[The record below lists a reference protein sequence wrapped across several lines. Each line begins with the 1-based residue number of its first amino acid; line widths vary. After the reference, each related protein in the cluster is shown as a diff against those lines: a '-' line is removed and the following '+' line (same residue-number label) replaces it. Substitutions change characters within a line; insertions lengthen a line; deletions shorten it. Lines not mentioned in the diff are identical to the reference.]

1 MKRVL
6 GYVRVSTS
14 TQDLQ
19 RQKDLIAE
27 YCNEKGY
34 TLVGIE
40 EDYAIS
46 GANSDRDGLNRVLA
60 VDSSLIDMVV
70 VSELSRI
77 SRQDDIMN
85 TLMQIHQ
92 IISKVDLVILDDKD
106 KIYKAGEM
114 LSLADFLLLAIKAYG
129 AADERKK
136 IKERMHSGI
145 DTKFA
150 KNVMMGV
157 ASVPYGFKLIDNPD
171 YERGKTPRMLFDID
185 VDAIKVVKR
194 MYQYVLDGY
203 SINQITDMLNNQR
216 ISGKR
221 FEASNVRYILHNKF
235 YNGKRLFKGHYYDMP
250 VEYKVIDD
258 STWNLVQEK
267 LKSNRS
273 HNFEAQK
280 KHFNPLK
287 GIAKCPCGSNM
298 TITFGHNPKS
308 GYSMLLTCADRARRL
323 KTNCKN
329 SGMKAEYFFNI
340 VWFDVHATI
349 RLRKD
354 NDYKAKSNE
363 AIQKLQTELQQYQY
377 ALPNK
382 NKAIEDKTKEIETV
396 GDNIALVTNP
406 IVRDTLNKKADKLQN
421 ELDGLIKERNKLERL
436 ISKTD
441 ARIKEEEKMLT
452 EKELANMTDE
462 GKAEVYK
469 RMLERVTYYCF
480 KGHHKGYIEIV
491 YKNGYTSRYLY
502 LNNNQCCRF
511 WEVPFQGTIIDQ
523 ENMTI
528 TGLMIKPGQSHGYEF
543 EYKTITIAEYQK
555 EFKHLMITY
564 K

>member
-27 YCNEKGY
+27 YCNEKGC

-60 VDSSLIDMVV
+60 VDRSLIDMVV

-77 SRQDDIMN
+77 SRQDDIVS
-85 TLMQIHQ
+85 TLQQIHQ

-106 KIYKAGEM
+106 KVYKAGEP
-114 LSLADFLLLAIKAYG
+114 LSLTDFLLLSIKAYG

-145 DTKFA
+145 DTKFHQ
-150 KNVMMGV
+150 NVMMGV

-171 YERGKTPRMLFDID
+171 YERGKTSRKLYD
-185 VDAIKVVKR
+185 VDEATIKVVKQ
-194 MYQYVLDGY
+194 MYQYVIEGY
-203 SINQITDMLNNQR
+203 SINQITDMLNSQR
-216 ISGKR
+216 IGGKR

-235 YNGKRLFKGHYYDMP
+235 YNGKRLFKKQYYDMP
-250 VEYKVIDD
+250 VKVIDD
-258 STWNLVQEK
+258 YTWNLVQEK
-267 LKSNRS
+267 LKSNRAYS
-273 HNFEAQK
+273 YEAQK

-287 GIAKCPCGSNM
+287 GIAKCPCGANM
-298 TITFGHNPKS
+298 MIIFGHNKS
-308 GYSMLLTCADRARRL
+308 GYTMILSCADKARRL
-323 KTNCKN
+323 KTGCKN

-340 VWFDVHATI
+340 VWLDVHNTI
-349 RLRKD
+349 EINKYNLE
-354 NDYKAKSNE
+354 NPYQAKSNE
-363 AIQKLQTELQQYQY
+363 TIKKLQTELQQLQY
-377 ALPNK
+377 ALPSK
-382 NKAIEDKTKEIETV
+382 EKAIEDKTREIETV
-396 GDNIALVTNP
+396 AINMASVTNVIAL
-406 IVRDTLNKKADKLQN
+406 DTLNKKVN
-421 ELDGLIKERNKLERL
+421 ELQGELDTLIKERNKLERL
-436 ISKTD
+436 IAKTKT
-441 ARIKEEEKMLT
+441 RIKDEEKMLT
-452 EKELANMTDE
+452 EKELANITEE

-511 WEVPFQGTIIDQ
+511 WFIPEVYTIDSDKMIIYFEGAKKAKKDAHS
-523 ENMTI
+523 TI
-528 TGLMIKPGQSHGYEF
+528 YVNLVPETYTL
-543 EYKTITIAEYQK
+543 AEY
-555 EFKHLMITY
+555 
-564 K
+564 